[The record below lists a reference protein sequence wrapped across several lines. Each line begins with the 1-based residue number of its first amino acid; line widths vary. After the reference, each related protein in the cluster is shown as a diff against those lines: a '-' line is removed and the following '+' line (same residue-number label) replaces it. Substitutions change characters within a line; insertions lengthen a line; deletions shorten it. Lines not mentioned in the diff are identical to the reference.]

1 MEKDNNTEIH
11 NIHMMNLTLG
21 IKRLIDGMEL
31 NSIAFLHARIAA
43 FVADCRV
50 IIDTVLSLSVCM

>member
-1 MEKDNNTEIH
+1 MLNPYKVISPFFQQ
-11 NIHMMNLTLG
+11 LTFG

-43 FVADCRV
+43 FVADCRSM
-50 IIDTVLSLSVCM
+50 LKEAKVCI

>member
-21 IKRLIDGMEL
+21 IRRLIDGMEL

-43 FVADCRV
+43 FVADC
-50 IIDTVLSLSVCM
+50 VLSLIQCYH